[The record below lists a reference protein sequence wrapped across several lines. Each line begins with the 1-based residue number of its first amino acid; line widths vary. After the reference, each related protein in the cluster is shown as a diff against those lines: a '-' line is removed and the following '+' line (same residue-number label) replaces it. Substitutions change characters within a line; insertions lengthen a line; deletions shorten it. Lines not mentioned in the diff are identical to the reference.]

1 MSVIDCYLQYGPM
14 GTEPHLSPENILLLE
29 QAARCADSLAHYCF
43 TGISSAEERDSTATD
58 VAGTVSDAI
67 HRCTRHIA
75 RILTEPSLQPW
86 MDRNDRADLADLSQ
100 DLQHELSELNQPS
113 SNKDPFDRL
122 HAFFANVHSD
132 GGTANLLIRATRGS
146 LRNRMPE
153 QPIYKPEPLEKSRI
167 HIRWM
172 ILRDLP
178 EVLAIDEEGFKY
190 PWPEKVLRHNVVSR
204 HRIGMVAEVEDRV
217 VGFMIYELH
226 DGLIHM
232 VRFAVQESERR
243 KGIGTD
249 MVKKLVMKLHE
260 HRRRRLLLPVPDRNL
275 FSSPPFYAK
284 RQLHAVAAVPS
295 DDEEESHL
303 LEHRVGLAPA
313 VLTIPRPA
321 ATRPSFGS
329 FLPVQ
334 KWDPTDIPQ
343 WDPKTLKDRD
353 PYGLWSDGEEDED

>member
-1 MSVIDCYLQYGPM
+1 M

-29 QAARCADSLAHYCF
+29 QAARCAENVEHYCF
-43 TGISSAEERDSTATD
+43 TGISFSEEKDSTAKD
-58 VAGTVSDAI
+58 IAATVSDGI
-67 HRCTRHIA
+67 HQCTRHIA
-75 RILTEPSLQPW
+75 RVLTNHSLRPW
-86 MDRNDRADLADLSQ
+86 MDRNDRADLADLSH

-113 SNKDPFDRL
+113 LNKDLFDRL

-132 GGTANLLIRATRGS
+132 GGMARLLIRATRGS

-153 QPIYKPEPLEKSRI
+153 QPIYKPATLEKSRI
-167 HIRWM
+167 LIRWM
-172 ILRDLP
+172 IVRDLP
-178 EVLAIDEEGFKY
+178 EVLAIDEEGFQN
-190 PWPEKVLRHNVVSR
+190 PWPEKVLRQNLVSR
-204 HRIGMVAEVEDRV
+204 HRIGMVAEVENRV
-217 VGFMIYELH
+217 VGFMIYELR

-232 VRFAVQESERR
+232 MRFAVQESERR

-249 MVKKLVMKLHE
+249 LVKKLVMKLHGQ
-260 HRRRRLLLPVPDRNL
+260 RRRRLLLPVPDRNL
-275 FSSPPFYAK
+275 FFSPPFYAK

-295 DDEEESHL
+295 GDEGDGHL
-303 LEHRVGLAPA
+303 LEHRVGIAPA

-321 ATRPSFGS
+321 ATNPSFGS

-353 PYGLWSDGEEDED
+353 PYGLWENEEEP